1 MSVLF
6 PNLPGRYT
14 RAGTVA
20 FDAHFNGDRVI
31 CEISATALFDHF
43 GALSLSGVDLVAAFE
58 RNRSAIEATAR
69 AIVPERSPKGQCVL
83 VAEDF

>member
-6 PNLPGRYT
+6 PNLRGPCT

-20 FDAHFNGDRVI
+20 FDAHFDGDRVS

-43 GALSLSGVDLVAAFE
+43 GAHSLSGRDLMTAFE
-58 RNRSAIEATAR
+58 RKRNAIKATAR
-69 AIVPERSPKGQCVL
+69 SIVPQRAPSGQCVQ
-83 VAEDF
+83 VAGDF